1 MIQEEFEELSVVAKG
16 KILIVDD
23 TEANI
28 HLLSDFLPNWGYEVE
43 TANSGMAGLHNVGL
57 FKPDLILLDIKM
69 PDIDGYEVC
78 QQLKANPETQ
88 NIPVIFLSALD
99 EVIDKVRAFE
109 AGGVDY
115 ITKPLQLQE
124 LLVRIE
130 NQMSLQ
136 LAKAQICKLNA
147 ELEERVKERTSE
159 LELEIHRHLE
169 TQQQLKHIA
178 FHDALTGLPNRSLFL
193 EQLEAALRRIK
204 NNANHQFAVL
214 FLDCDRFKFVNDSF
228 GHILGDL
235 LLVEVAYR
243 LKQLLSTL
251 DSIARFGGDEFSIL
265 LEYFEDREYVVGLA
279 ERIEQALLTPFEC
292 GGKEIFVNVSI
303 GIVFGAPDYNLT
315 DTILRDADTAMYRA
329 KAKGKACYEVFHP
342 DMHVVTRQAFE
353 LQTNLRL
360 AIERQEFSVYYQP
373 IISLATDEIVEFE
386 ALLRW
391 QHPIH
396 GFISPA
402 EFIPVAEETGMIVQ
416 IGEWVLREVC
426 AQIKTWQQKYG
437 SQFALKV
444 CVNLSGRQFA
454 FPALIE
460 QIDRVLADTGV
471 AGEMLKLEIT
481 ESAIMD
487 NAETADFIL
496 KQLKERQIQLC
507 IDDFGTGYSSLSYLH
522 RFPVET
528 LKIDRSFINLI
539 QANNQNAAIVQAI
552 VTLAHQLGMNVVAE
566 GVETLEQKEY
576 LKAIGCEF
584 AQGYYFAKPLPSD
597 LADAAIA
604 RHLARPKS
612 LSR

>member
-1 MIQEEFEELSVVAKG
+1 MMQEELSVEAKG

-23 TEANI
+23 TPSNI
-28 HLLSDFLPNWGYEVE
+28 NLLTDFLSSWGYGIEA
-43 TANSGMAGLHNVGL
+43 ANSGTAGLATVEASS
-57 FKPDLILLDIKM
+57 PDLILLDIKM

-78 QQLKANPETQ
+78 RRLKANPKTQ

-115 ITKPLQLQE
+115 VTKPLQLQE
-124 LLVRIE
+124 VLVRIE
-130 NQMSLQ
+130 SQMSLQ

-147 ELEERVKERTSE
+147 GLEERVKERTAE

-169 TQQQLKHIA
+169 TQQQLKHLA

-193 EQLEAALRRIK
+193 ERLEEALYRIK
-204 NNANHQFAVL
+204 NNPNYQFAVL

-235 LLVEVAYR
+235 LLIEVADR
-243 LKQLLSTL
+243 FKQLLSTL
-251 DSIARFGGDEFSIL
+251 ESIARFGGDEFSIL
-265 LEYFEDREYVVGLA
+265 LEYFDDREYVIALA
-279 ERIEQALLTPFEC
+279 ERIEQALLAPFEC

-303 GIVFGAPDYNLT
+303 GIVFGTSDYDLP

-373 IISLATDEIVEFE
+373 IISMATDELVEFE

-426 AQIKTWQQKYG
+426 DQIKAWQQKYG
-437 SQFALKV
+437 SQFSIKV
-444 CVNLSGRQFA
+444 SVNLSGRQFA
-454 FPALIE
+454 FPGLIG
-460 QIDRVLADTGV
+460 QIDRALADTGV
-471 AGEMLKLEIT
+471 GGEMLKLEIT

-487 NAETADFIL
+487 NVETADSIL
-496 KQLKERQIQLC
+496 TQLKERQIQLC

-528 LKIDRSFINLI
+528 LKIDRSFVNLI
-539 QANNQNAAIVQAI
+539 QPNNQNAAIVQAI
-552 VTLAHQLGMNVVAE
+552 VILAHQLNMNVVAE

-597 LADAAIA
+597 LADQAIA

>member
-1 MIQEEFEELSVVAKG
+1 MMQEELSIVAKG

-23 TEANI
+23 TPANI
-28 HLLSDFLPNWGYEVE
+28 NLLSDFLPNWGYEVE
-43 TANSGMAGLHNVGL
+43 TANGGMAGLNSVGL
-57 FKPDLILLDIKM
+57 FNPDLILLDIKM
-69 PDIDGYEVC
+69 PDINGYEVC
-78 QQLKANPETQ
+78 QRLKANPETQ

-124 LLVRIE
+124 VLVRIE
-130 NQMSLQ
+130 SQMSLQ

-147 ELEERVKERTSE
+147 ELEERVKKRTAE
-159 LELEIHRHLE
+159 LELEVKKHLE
-169 TQQQLKHIA
+169 TQKQLQYLA

-193 EQLEAALRRIK
+193 EQLEASLRRIK
-204 NNANHQFAVL
+204 NNANYQFAVF
-214 FLDCDRFKFVNDSF
+214 FLDCDRFKLVNDSL
-228 GHILGDL
+228 GHLLGDL
-235 LLVEVAYR
+235 LLVQVGDR
-243 LKQLLSTL
+243 LKQLLSTFE
-251 DSIARFGGDEFSIL
+251 SIARFGGDEFSIL
-265 LEYFEDREYVVGLA
+265 LEYFTEREYVIGLA
-279 ERIEQALLTPFEC
+279 ERIEQALHTPFEC
-292 GGKEIFVNVSI
+292 GSKEIFVNVSI
-303 GIVFGAPDYNLT
+303 GIVFGTPDYGLP

-426 AQIKTWQQKYG
+426 YQIKAWQEKYG
-437 SQFALKV
+437 SQFSIKV
-444 CVNLSGRQFA
+444 SVNLSGRQFA
-454 FPALIE
+454 FPDLIG
-460 QIDRVLADTGV
+460 QIDRVLEDTGV
-471 AGEMLKLEIT
+471 VGEMLKLEIT

-487 NAETADFIL
+487 NAETADSIL

-528 LKIDRSFINLI
+528 LKVDRSFINLI

-552 VTLAHQLGMNVVAE
+552 ITLAHQLGMNVVAE

-597 LADAAIA
+597 LADQAIA
-604 RHLARPKS
+604 NHMEQESSKT
-612 LSR
+612 